1 MNFLFNK
8 SNAVS
13 CPGVLPASFFDPPG
27 KMDVKTDKKASKK
40 PKLAIK
46 PSEETPGVQSLID
59 SNPSKKQVIEYFK
72 SRIES
77 YKV

>member
-8 SNAVS
+8 GNAVGS
-13 CPGVLPASFFDPPG
+13 PGVLPASYFEAPG
-27 KMDVKTDKKASKK
+27 KIEVKTDKKATKK
-40 PKLAIK
+40 PKIAIK